1 MRGRVLGLLLFSIPL
16 GILGAEL
23 PETQAREAIALIV
36 QARQNRMEGYLYRAE
51 AQYRRALA
59 IVEQISGAESP
70 DLTPALNGLAELYF
84 DAGRYTEAE
93 AFARRSAAVVEGSL
107 GGEHP
112 LMATALN
119 DLGAIYHVQGQF
131 AKAEPLYR
139 RALAIR
145 EKALGP
151 DHAFAAATRGNLV
164 QLERAKGRRERAAAY
179 SASAR

>member
-1 MRGRVLGLLLFSIPL
+1 MRGSVLGMLLISIPL
-16 GILGAEL
+16 GVLGAEL
-23 PETQAREAIALIV
+23 PESQAREAIRLIN
-36 QARQNRMEGYLYRAE
+36 QARQNRTDGYFYRAE
-51 AQYRRALA
+51 AKYLRALG
-59 IVEQISGAESP
+59 IVERISGAESA

-107 GGEHP
+107 GADHP

-119 DLGAIYHVQGQF
+119 DLGAIYHVQGQY

-145 EKALGP
+145 EKAFGP
-151 DHAFAAATRGNLV
+151 DHAFAIATRANLAE
-164 QLERAKGRRERAAAY
+164 LERVKGRRRAAAY